1 MVELESYVLC
11 EIDFADTVAVNA
23 ESEFLLQ
30 PFVGL
35 WLPCYVNIKPVITY
49 LSVLYLNVCI
59 SFLFGYLVAY
69 EGIFFPVVAE
79 FLRPLKQVSNDVG
92 IQVFTFRS
100 SWKKSISE
108 LRNGECVQTLF
119 VDFDSG

>member
-79 FLRPLKQVSNDVG
+79 FLRPLK
-92 IQVFTFRS
+92 
-100 SWKKSISE
+100 
-108 LRNGECVQTLF
+108 
-119 VDFDSG
+119 